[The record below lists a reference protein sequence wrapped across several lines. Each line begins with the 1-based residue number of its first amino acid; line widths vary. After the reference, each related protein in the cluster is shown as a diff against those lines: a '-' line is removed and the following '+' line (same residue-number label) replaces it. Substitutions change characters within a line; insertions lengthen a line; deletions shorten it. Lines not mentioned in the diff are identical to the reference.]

1 VNESPD
7 RELLVDVRNLT
18 KTFGEGKQVLRGV
31 NLQVPRG
38 RVLGLLA
45 KNGAGKTTLIKCM
58 LGLLRPTSGTAML
71 LGEDAWDLSAAAK
84 ERLGYVPQTV
94 SLYPWMKV
102 KHIIPYTAA
111 FYPKWNHALV
121 DDLVHR
127 WEMPL
132 ADRIGTL
139 SIGQLQK
146 LAIVLTLGPE
156 PELLILDEP
165 AASLD
170 PVARREFLR
179 EVLNIAGQSN
189 RTVLFSTHITSDIER
204 VADSVAIIQD
214 GRITYHGELGE
225 LKDSIKRLR
234 VTAEQPLPSAFA
246 VPGSLSIQLDDRQ
259 AVVAVRNATPELV
272 GGLRE
277 QWQAEVEIEDL
288 NLEDIFLEIHEA
300 KK

>member
-1 VNESPD
+1 
-7 RELLVDVRNLT
+7 
-18 KTFGEGKQVLRGV
+18 
-31 NLQVPRG
+31 
-38 RVLGLLA
+38 
-45 KNGAGKTTLIKCM
+45 
-58 LGLLRPTSGTAML
+58 
-71 LGEDAWDLSAAAK
+71 LSAAAK

-111 FYPKWNHALV
+111 FYPRWNHTLA
-121 DDLVHR
+121 DDLVAR
-127 WEMPL
+127 WEVPL
-132 ADRIGTL
+132 NDRIGTL

-146 LAIVLTLGPE
+146 LAIVLALSHE

-204 VADSVAIIQD
+204 VADSVAIIQA

-234 VTAEQPLPSAFA
+234 VTASQSLPAAFA
-246 VPGSLSIQLDDRQ
+246 VPGALSVQVEDRQ
-259 AVVAVRNATPELV
+259 ALVAVRNATPTLI
-272 GGLRE
+272 GSLRD
-277 QWQAEVEIEDL
+277 QWQAEIEIEDL
-288 NLEDIFLEIHEA
+288 NLEDIFLEIHESA
-300 KK
+300 SR

>member
-1 VNESPD
+1 MSD
-7 RELLVDVRNLT
+7 LLIDVRNLT
-18 KTFGEGKQVLRGV
+18 KTFNSGKEVLRGV

-38 RVLGLLA
+38 TVLGLLA
-45 KNGAGKTTLIKCM
+45 KNGAGKTTLLKCM
-58 LGLLRPTSGTAML
+58 LGLLRPTSGTAAL
-71 LGEDAWDLSAAAK
+71 LGENAWDLSAAAK

-94 SLYPWMKV
+94 ALYPWMKV
-102 KHIIPYTAA
+102 KHVVPYTAA
-111 FYPKWNHALV
+111 FYSKWNQPLV
-121 DDLVHR
+121 DDLVAR
-127 WEMPL
+127 WEVPL
-132 ADRIGTL
+132 NDRIGTL

-146 LAIVLTLGPE
+146 LAIVLALGHE

-179 EVLNIAGQSN
+179 EVLNIAGQAN

-204 VADSVAIIQD
+204 VADSVAIIQA

-234 VTAEQPLPSAFA
+234 ITAEQPLPSAFA
-246 VPGSLSIQLDDRQ
+246 VPGALSVQVDDRE
-259 AVVAVRNATPELV
+259 ALVAIRHASPELIDS
-272 GGLRE
+272 LRQ

-288 NLEDIFLEIHEA
+288 NLEDIFIEIHEA
-300 KK
+300 AV